1 MNLALNRSVQKGGC
15 QVLGLNRYSIQQWLK
30 TIDTIIFDGDGVLW
44 KNDEVLD
51 KAPETFNALRAMGK
65 EAYICSNS
73 SKAQEMGFL
82 VAKNEILSSSQ
93 TLARFMKQKKFK
105 KKVYV
110 VGGQG
115 IIDELKLVGIE
126 SLPLDHPSLQGFSM
140 PEHAHT
146 IFLDPNVGAVVLT
159 KACCYLKDPEVM
171 FVATNRDS
179 AFPSAPG
186 RMIPRAGVMI
196 SAIQAASQRMPFTC
210 GKPNPY
216 MCIDLMRQGTIQ
228 PERTL
233 IIGDT
238 MNTDILFG
246 YNCGFQTLMVGTG
259 VSSYQDAIEAQ
270 ASKVP
275 LLYQQV
281 PDLYQTCSDLTK
293 LPKQRVRQWLSSFES
308 VICDADG
315 VLWHFA
321 KDIEGA
327 VETFNHLKSTGRNT
341 FIVTNN
347 SETSRKDV
355 IEEESVLTSSYS
367 CANFL
372 ATKKF
377 QKKAFVMGEYG
388 IHYELEN
395 LGICSAKVSETLER
409 PIHEFVADLKLDPD
423 VGAVVVVR
431 AGTYLLNPSILFLGT
446 CLDAAYPIGNNRVIV
461 GAAATLAAVKAF
473 TGRKPLVLGK
483 PNPWMAAPLLHSGVI
498 KPETT
503 LMVGDT
509 LETDIRFSAN
519 CKFQSLMVGSGVNS
533 LKDVQKIVE
542 EGDPKKMDLV
552 PDTYLPSLGHLLE
565 FLC

>member
-1 MNLALNRSVQKGGC
+1 M
-15 QVLGLNRYSIQQWLK
+15 
-30 TIDTIIFDGDGVLW
+30 
-44 KNDEVLD
+44 
-51 KAPETFNALRAMGK
+51 
-65 EAYICSNS
+65 
-73 SKAQEMGFL
+73 
-82 VAKNEILSSSQ
+82 
-93 TLARFMKQKKFK
+93 FK
-105 KKVYV
+105 
-110 VGGQG
+110 
-115 IIDELKLVGIE
+115 
-126 SLPLDHPSLQGFSM
+126 
-140 PEHAHT
+140 
-146 IFLDPNVGAVVLT
+146 
-159 KACCYLKDPEVM
+159 
-171 FVATNRDS
+171 
-179 AFPSAPG
+179 
-186 RMIPRAGVMI
+186 
-196 SAIQAASQRMPFTC
+196 
-210 GKPNPY
+210 
-216 MCIDLMRQGTIQ
+216 
-228 PERTL
+228 
-233 IIGDT
+233 
-238 MNTDILFG
+238 
-246 YNCGFQTLMVGTG
+246 
-259 VSSYQDAIEAQ
+259 
-270 ASKVP
+270 
-275 LLYQQV
+275 
-281 PDLYQTCSDLTK
+281 QTCSDLTK

-321 KDIEGA
+321 KEIEGA
-327 VETFNHLKSTGRNT
+327 VETYNHLKSTGRNT
-341 FIVTNN
+341 FIATNN

-355 IEEESVLTSSYS
+355 VNKAKSFGIQIEEESVLTSSYS

-377 QKKAFVMGEYG
+377 QKKAFVMGENG

-423 VGAVVVVR
+423 VGAVVVGRDEGFNMAKVVR

-483 PNPWMAAPLLHSGVI
+483 PNPWMAASLLHSGVI

-552 PDTYLPSLGHLLE
+552 PDTYLPSFGHLME
-565 FLC
+565 FLG